1 MCVMPALERG
11 ASFCRRMRDVCRNR
25 KRHETLDVLGCLDLH
40 VDFVWHALRMVQR
53 AFGKRG
59 GERRDVAGFDDAFSA
74 GDMRALARSAH
85 LYGEKSVV
93 VHGSHAATSNRA

>member
-1 MCVMPALERG
+1 
-11 ASFCRRMRDVCRNR
+11 MRDVCRNR

-59 GERRDVAGFDDAFSA
+59 GERRDVACGDDALGS
-74 GDMRALARSAH
+74 GYVRALARSAH
-85 LYGEKSVV
+85 LDGEKSVAG
-93 VHGSHAATSNRA
+93 HGNRVTTSNRA